1 VFSSSLL
8 EAAVENARRIWQIE
22 PVRGIRMPEPN
33 AQQTV
38 EIDVL
43 WTDGGLRPRANNLAF
58 LIQQVSNREDLELW
72 KQRLKSWTIRGGLL
86 VSDELHLIQPMA
98 GSSSEM
104 EQEILDLG
112 SWQETLVSPKHH
124 LFTPKALAKL
134 RYGQLSLADLEE
146 DVSERS
152 FSFLDRQ
159 QKRLG
164 ESFQEGIDAALK
176 LVDSTSSA
184 SSRSE
189 IKGHTIRFTIAYLAA
204 RILQDKN
211 FFGSDNIVQSED
223 PISLL
228 DRMVE
233 VTNGFF
239 RRARSSAEFVPDQVR
254 QELAVCMGQRV
265 SFVLTDHRDVGRL
278 YEEAIKKLPREL
290 GSDDWGDLNRHYTP
304 VKLAEKMLEALP
316 LERLR
321 PEERFIFDPAS
332 GSGSLLLAA
341 TSRLAGMTD
350 IPTGKDSRQKYL
362 RSHVLGNDLDRYAS
376 LVAQLRYF
384 LASESLG
391 LASETSKIAD
401 ILPFPSSFTNKD
413 YQVISKEN
421 LPVRPRIIVANPP
434 FAIEGNVQK
443 SSAFVELAI
452 SWLQKGDQF
461 SFVLPRSF
469 LTGSNRF
476 GVENVR
482 ERLARNCD
490 LLEILQC
497 PVGTIGVNARQDT
510 CIVSGIVGK
519 SKHNFLIS
527 RKVISEAESSV
538 MRDNGYRGSSWI
550 IQVSN
555 NNEYMSEKSSPQ
567 QDNENSKTDQLTV
580 QSVSE
585 TVNLGSLIPS
595 DWSSIVSRKINP
607 SIPVIELGNLF
618 FVFTGVLHRTGHPPV
633 ANCPENRPCKPT
645 WRMSWGDSISLWA
658 NSAKVDRQQQWVIYD
673 DISLESPRYSVA
685 HLFDKNKILV
695 GRIANTAS
703 TRPIT
708 AHLDTEGFYP
718 NNSVWCLLPIE
729 DAQKTNPKYDSNK
742 QPENWGD
749 FSVQEKRLWL
759 LGILASN
766 LAAELSMPGRDKINL
781 TKPILLQLP
790 LPAFV
795 DKRLIEKTARIIYL
809 EQNQGSL
816 QELEL
821 LHQELNILVEES
833 YGNPTWIKPQRTG
846 ISAELK
852 AWKAEQN
859 VQTKTTI
866 GQVLEISED
875 SNQIYIYISRLM
887 DNDETDGV
895 WIPLPQELPGWA
907 LDGTPFEAELS
918 HDVKTFEQLIQRPWA
933 LRRFRHTPRP
943 HLSDDELNNFLGVS
957 DLEVPS

>member
-1 VFSSSLL
+1 MFSSSLL
-8 EAAVENARRIWQIE
+8 EAVVENAQRIWKIE

-58 LIQQVSNREDLELW
+58 LIQQVSNQEDLELW

-86 VSDELHLIQPMA
+86 VSDKLHLIQPRA

-104 EQEILDLG
+104 EQEILDLD
-112 SWQETLVSPKHH
+112 SWRETLVSPKPH

-176 LVDSTSSA
+176 LVDSTSST

-223 PISLL
+223 PIALL

-239 RRARSSAEFVPDQVR
+239 HRARNSAEFVPDQVR

-350 IPTGKDSRQKYL
+350 IPMGKDSRQEYL

-401 ILPFPSSFTNKD
+401 ILPFPASFTNKD

-421 LPVRPRIIVANPP
+421 SPVRPRIIVANPP

-452 SWLQKGDQF
+452 NWLQKGDQF
-461 SFVLPRSF
+461 SFVLPSSF
-469 LTGSNRF
+469 LTGGNKF
-476 GVENVR
+476 GVASIREN
-482 ERLARNCD
+482 LAKSCD
-490 LLEILQC
+490 LFEIAQC
-497 PVGTIGVNARQDT
+497 PVGTIGVSARQDV
-510 CIVSGIVGK
+510 CIVSGTVGK
-519 SKHNFLIS
+519 SKYHYSIS
-527 RKVISEAESSV
+527 RKVVSGAEVSPIKE
-538 MRDNGYRGSSWI
+538 NGYLGSSW
-550 IQVSN
+550 VAN
-555 NNEYMSEKSSPQ
+555 V
-567 QDNENSKTDQLTV
+567 D
-580 QSVSE
+580 
-585 TVNLGSLIPS
+585 S
-595 DWSSIVSRKINP
+595 DWSNIVSAQIHLSVP
-607 SIPVIELGNLF
+607 TIALGNLF
-618 FVFTGVLHRTGHPPV
+618 FMFNGVVQKAGYPRV
-633 ANCPENRPCKPT
+633 SECPKDKVCKPT
-645 WRMSWGDSISLWA
+645 WRMTWGIKDALWANPANVDIEQQWVVYDSISL
-658 NSAKVDRQQQWVIYD
+658 
-673 DISLESPRYSVA
+673 EGPRYNFS
-685 HLFDKNKILV
+685 HLFEKNKILV

-703 TRPIT
+703 RRPIT
-708 AHLDTEGFYP
+708 VHLDTKGFFP

-729 DAQKTNPKYDSNK
+729 DAQKTNKNYDSTV
-742 QPENWGD
+742 QPENWEE
-749 FSVQEKRLWL
+749 FSIQEKKLWL
-759 LGILASN
+759 IAILSSD
-766 LAAELSMPGRDKINL
+766 LAAELSMPGRSNVNL
-781 TKPILLQLP
+781 TKPILLQFP

-795 DKRLIEKTARIIYL
+795 DKCVIEKTARIIHL

-816 QELEL
+816 QEIDL
-821 LHQELNILVEES
+821 LRQELNILVEES

-852 AWKAEQN
+852 DWKAEQN
-859 VQTKTTI
+859 IQTKTTI
-866 GQVLEISED
+866 GQVLKISED

-887 DNDETDGV
+887 DDDETDGV

-933 LRRFRHTPRP
+933 LRRFRHTPRSY
-943 HLSDDELNNFLGVS
+943 LSDDELNDFLGVS
-957 DLEVPS
+957 ELEVP